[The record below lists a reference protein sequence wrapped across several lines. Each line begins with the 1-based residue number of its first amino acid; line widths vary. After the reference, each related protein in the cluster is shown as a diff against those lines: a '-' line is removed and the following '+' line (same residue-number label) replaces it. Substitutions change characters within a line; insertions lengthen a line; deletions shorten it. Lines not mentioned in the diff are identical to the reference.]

1 MDSATIFAIIAMI
14 TAVGMGSMMGSPS
27 KSRKIIIYG
36 GSVQHGGKHTRR
48 HRRHKKN

>member
-14 TAVGMGSMMGSPS
+14 TAVGMGSMMGSPN
-27 KSRKIIIYG
+27 KG

-48 HRRHKKN
+48 HRRHGKKSRKH